1 VTVATRTTALE
12 ADPWATDAP
21 PMAAPEQAPTEGSE
35 AARLELRSY
44 KAEDADQA
52 VMCLAAEVDRLDDTV
67 AAWADQHLESLDYTG
82 PAELIAW
89 LQATKARLGVMEAY
103 LAREL
108 GRTEGCPDLIVLP
121 DGRHAE
127 VVKGKDRKAWNHD
140 AWKAD
145 VLNTLV
151 AEVAPTV
158 RLIDTETGEEWDAS
172 LIGSLIARAQAVHGS
187 AAPKVTA
194 LKPLGLAADDYC
206 ESFPGPY
213 AVKVSTPSDSTPT
226 TTKD

>member
-1 VTVATRTTALE
+1 MTVATRTTALE

-21 PMAAPEQAPTEGSE
+21 PMAPAEQAPTDAQLAERWE
-35 AARLELRSY
+35 QRQDQ
-44 KAEDADQA
+44 AEDADRA
-52 VMCLAAEVDRLDDTV
+52 VLSLADAVTMLDDTL
-67 AAWADQHLESLDYTG
+67 AGWADHHLDSLDYTG

-127 VVKGKDRKAWNHD
+127 VVKGRDRKAWDHD
-140 AWKAD
+140 AWKRD
-145 VLNTLV
+145 VRAALLASHSVTNPELIDPDTG
-151 AEVAPTV
+151 AEVNVAALLSAV
-158 RLIDTETGEEWDAS
+158 QD
-172 LIGSLIARAQAVHGS
+172 VHGS
-187 AAPKVTA
+187 TAPKVKS
-194 LKPLGLAADDYC
+194 LRELGLAADDYC

>member
-21 PMAAPEQAPTEGSE
+21 PMAPAEQAPTEGSE
-35 AARLELRSY
+35 AARLEVRSY

-52 VMCLAAEVDRLDDTV
+52 VMGLAAEVDRLDDTL

-127 VVKGKDRKAWNHD
+127 VVKGKDRKAWDHD
-140 AWKAD
+140 AWKHDARRA
-145 VLNTLV
+145 VLETRGV
-151 AEVAPTV
+151 PAE
-158 RLIDTETGEEWDAS
+158 LIDPTTGMAVNVPDLLA
-172 LIGSLIARAQAVHGS
+172 AVQAVHGS

-213 AVKVSTPSDSTPT
+213 AVKVSTPSDATPT

>member
-21 PMAAPEQAPTEGSE
+21 PMAPAEQAPTEDPQELAERRLS
-35 AARLELRSY
+35 AAILVDTAVVAL
-44 KAEDADQA
+44 AEDVEVLDKS
-52 VMCLAAEVDRLDDTV
+52 LAG
-67 AAWADQHLESLDYTG
+67 WADYQLESLDYTG

-127 VVKGKDRKAWNHD
+127 VVKGKDRKAWDHD
-140 AWKAD
+140 AWKRD
-145 VLNTLV
+145 VRAALLASRSITNPELIDPDTG
-151 AEVAPTV
+151 AEVNVAALLSAV
-158 RLIDTETGEEWDAS
+158 QD
-172 LIGSLIARAQAVHGS
+172 VHGS
-187 AAPKVTA
+187 TAPKVKS
-194 LKPLGLAADDYC
+194 LRELGLAADDYC

-213 AVKVSTPSDSTPT
+213 AVKVSTPSDATPT

>member
-1 VTVATRTTALE
+1 MTVATRTTALE

-21 PMAAPEQAPTEGSE
+21 PMAPAEQAPTEGSE
-35 AARLELRSY
+35 AARLEVRSY

-52 VMCLAAEVDRLDDTV
+52 VMGLAAEVDRLDDTL

-127 VVKGKDRKAWNHD
+127 VVKGRDRKGWDHD
-140 AWKAD
+140 AWKHDTRRA
-145 VLNTLV
+145 VLETRGV
-151 AEVAPTV
+151 PSE
-158 RLIDTETGEEWDAS
+158 LIDPTTGMAVNVPDLLA
-172 LIGSLIARAQAVHGS
+172 AVQAVHGS

-213 AVKVSTPSDSTPT
+213 AVKVSTPSDATPT